1 MAKFYRVNGSS
12 TQHQGVVPDIEFPTV
27 FPKDKYGESSE
38 PRALVFDTVPPS
50 VFSPVANLT
59 TVKASLLKL
68 HQERMES
75 SSDFVDLQEDIAEFA
90 KRESETSITLN
101 EAKLKKERE
110 EREIKSL
117 ERENK
122 KRAAKGLGPIKKGET
137 KPKEDIDFIRDEGL
151 QIMADFIQIK

>member
-1 MAKFYRVNGSS
+1 
-12 TQHQGVVPDIEFPTV
+12 
-27 FPKDKYGESSE
+27 
-38 PRALVFDTVPPS
+38 
-50 VFSPVANLT
+50 
-59 TVKASLLKL
+59 
-68 HQERMES
+68 MES

>member
-1 MAKFYRVNGSS
+1 
-12 TQHQGVVPDIEFPTV
+12 
-27 FPKDKYGESSE
+27 
-38 PRALVFDTVPPS
+38 
-50 VFSPVANLT
+50 
-59 TVKASLLKL
+59 VKASLLKL
-68 HQERMES
+68 HQERMKS

-101 EAKLKKERE
+101 EARLKKERE

-122 KRAAKGLGPIKKGET
+122 KRAAKGLAPMKKGET